1 MEEKVKLAEIMAE
14 AEFLEQRHLAE
25 NQAERLKIQE
35 RLANAKVRSEVY
47 ATMQDDAIVKNE
59 VANNKEF
66 RRDQAASNTK
76 ITACVHRKILKLQ
89 NGQ

>member
-35 RLANAKVRSEVY
+35 KLANAKTRSEVY

-59 VANNKEF
+59 VTNNKEF

-76 ITACVHRKILKLQ
+76 ITACVHRKILKPQ

>member
-1 MEEKVKLAEIMAE
+1 MQL
-14 AEFLEQRHLAE
+14 R
-25 NQAERLKIQE
+25 N
-35 RLANAKVRSEVY
+35 Y

-59 VANNKEF
+59 VTNNKEF

-76 ITACVHRKILKLQ
+76 ITACVHRKILKPQ